1 MTDKPIVV
9 VTGDQSLTEQIAA
22 VFGQDVVL
30 VVDDLGA
37 VEREMLEPLRVPDPI
52 TMEIVMRREIS
63 DDLRRTSAIYLDRPV
78 KDWQQNQKRG
88 RMKPRRR

>member
-1 MTDKPIVV
+1 MNDKPIVV

-22 VFGQDVVL
+22 VFGRDAVL

-37 VEREMLEPLRVPDPI
+37 VEREMLEPLRIPDPI
-52 TMEIVMRREIS
+52 TMEIVMRREIA
-63 DDLRRTSAIYLDRPV
+63 DDLRRPIYLDRPI

>member
-1 MTDKPIVV
+1 MNDKPIVV
-9 VTGDQSLTEQIAA
+9 VTGGGQSLTEQISE
-22 VFGQDVVL
+22 VFGRDAVL

-37 VEREMLEPLRVPDPI
+37 VESEMLQPLRAPDPV
-52 TMEIVMRREIS
+52 TFEIVMRREIA
-63 DDLRRTSAIYLDRPV
+63 DDLRRPIYLDRPV

>member
-9 VTGDQSLTEQIAA
+9 VSGDQSLTEQIAA
-22 VFGQDVVL
+22 VLGRDAVL

-37 VEREMLEPLRVPDPI
+37 VEREMLEPLRIPDPI
-52 TMEIVMRREIS
+52 TMEIVMRREIA
-63 DDLRRTSAIYLDRPV
+63 DDLRRVAPIYLDRPI